1 VYPCFKGHTVLVI
14 AIKTMAEVGIAAA
27 AAEDMLCMMMMM
39 TPLMMPFIWGLLFGM
54 CLLIS
59 QET

>member
-1 VYPCFKGHTVLVI
+1 VHPYFKGHTVLVI

-27 AAEDMLCMMMMM
+27 AEDMLCTMMM
-39 TPLMMPFIWGLLFGM
+39 TMPLMIPFIWGILFGM